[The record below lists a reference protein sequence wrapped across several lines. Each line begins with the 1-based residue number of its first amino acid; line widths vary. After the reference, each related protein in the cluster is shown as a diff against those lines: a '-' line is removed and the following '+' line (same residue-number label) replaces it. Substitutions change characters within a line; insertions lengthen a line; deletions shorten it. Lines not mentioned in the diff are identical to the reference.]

1 MRVGGFCRGIIPRSF
16 RHIFDSINGLGKDK
30 EYLVRASF
38 LEIYNEDVRDLLSK
52 NPSNKLELKES
63 VDTGE
68 ARTNHNPLYST
79 SARCVVYVEVRFAQV
94 GFRFAQACT
103 SRTSRASWS
112 RASRRSTTCSPSAR
126 RIAPSAPPL

>member
-1 MRVGGFCRGIIPRSF
+1 MCGGFRRGIIPRSF

-38 LEIYNEDVRDLLSK
+38 LEIYNEDIRDLLSK

-68 ARTNHNPLYST
+68 ERMNHNRHST
-79 SARCVVYVEVRFAQV
+79 GQPRGC
-94 GFRFAQACT
+94 
-103 SRTSRASWS
+103 
-112 RASRRSTTCSPSAR
+112 
-126 RIAPSAPPL
+126 

>member
-1 MRVGGFCRGIIPRSF
+1 LTGLKPCALFVVGLCRGIIPRSF

-38 LEIYNEDVRDLLSK
+38 LEIYNEDIRDLLSK

-68 ARTNHNPLYST
+68 ENESQPT
-79 SARCVVYVEVRFAQV
+79 
-94 GFRFAQACT
+94 
-103 SRTSRASWS
+103 
-112 RASRRSTTCSPSAR
+112 
-126 RIAPSAPPL
+126 